1 MKKRKKRK
9 KQQKEKSNV
18 LKYSEINIKN
28 LHKIQTNINKISP
41 HPKRVKIEAITKT
54 LSQEAIQSAYKNK
67 LWIIGEN
74 KVQETIQKTKQFK
87 KPNKLKFHFIGHLQ
101 TNKTKKAVKTYDVIE
116 TVDREKL
123 ANKINS
129 CAKKE
134 DKKQKI
140 FIQINISNNQ
150 KQSGINKEDA
160 LSLIK
165 KTAKMKNIIICG
177 LMAIGPNTTNK
188 TTTNTQYKEIYKLH
202 RKIKLKH
209 KSIKELSIGMSGD
222 YKLAL
227 KNGATIIRL
236 GSILFGKKSE

>member
-1 MKKRKKRK
+1 MLR
-9 KQQKEKSNV
+9 SA
-18 LKYSEINIKN
+18 EINIKE
-28 LHKIQTNINKISP
+28 LQQIKTNIKKISP
-41 HPKRVKIEAITKT
+41 NPALVKIVAITKT
-54 LSQEAIQSAYKNK
+54 LSIQAIQDTYKNN
-67 LWIIGEN
+67 LWIVGEN

-87 KPNKLKFHFIGHLQ
+87 KPNKLKIHFIGHLQ
-101 TNKTKKAVKTYDVIE
+101 TNKTKKAVKIYDVIQ
-116 TVDREKL
+116 TVDSEKL

-129 CAKKE
+129 CAKQE
-134 DKKQKI
+134 DKKQKV

-150 KQSGINKEDA
+150 RQSGIKKEEV
-160 LSLIK
+160 LPLIK
-165 KTAKMKNIIICG
+165 KTEKMKNITVCG

-202 RKIKLKH
+202 SKIKLKY

-236 GSILFGKKSE
+236 GTLLFGKRNE